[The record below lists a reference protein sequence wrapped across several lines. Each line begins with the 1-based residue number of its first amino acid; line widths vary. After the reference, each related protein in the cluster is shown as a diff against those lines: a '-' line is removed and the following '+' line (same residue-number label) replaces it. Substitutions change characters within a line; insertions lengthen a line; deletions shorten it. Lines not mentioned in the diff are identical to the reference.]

1 MMIENRPQVT
11 LGLQSELDTCCRRQL
26 FDEILSEQ
34 IAESEEVQ
42 WTAAEKRLVKATNSR
57 CIM

>member
-11 LGLQSELDTCCRRQL
+11 LGIQSELDTCYRSQL
-26 FDEILSEQ
+26 YDEMLSEQ

-42 WTAAEKRLVKATNSR
+42 WTAVEKPLVKATNSR